1 MSTYALSRDLRIP
14 PIAGIC
20 TALQIKSFA
29 KWSKSNYIIK
39 DHKNLINTLEGKVE
53 NQRRHCW
60 YLFFHEYNFR
70 LIYRQG
76 RKNEKQ
82 NS

>member
-1 MSTYALSRDLRIP
+1 MPYYFWIKESRTLYKK
-14 PIAGIC
+14 
-20 TALQIKSFA
+20 IK
-29 KWSKSNYIIK
+29 KYKCVKY
-39 DHKNLINTLEGKVE
+39 DDTLEGKVE